1 MAAMPTDTFGFVFR
15 HTDSC
20 PGCAFGEF
28 CPEGK
33 KLIKLASAI
42 CKVFAEPV
50 PPIPRSPYKA

>member
-1 MAAMPTDTFGFVFR
+1 MPTDTFGFVFR